1 MAERSIAFALK
12 AKVLKGTVGSNPTSS
27 STVHWIGLYVSS
39 AANVVSDTEK
49 QQKVVYALLL
59 I

>member
-1 MAERSIAFALK
+1 
-12 AKVLKGTVGSNPTSS
+12 
-27 STVHWIGLYVSS
+27 VHWIGLYVSS